1 MQKLIYI
8 EEKEGEEK
16 VRKKNQTQKL
26 LINLVLWQCCLSAV
40 DFLFLS
46 CSTQNFLPRCYNNKT
61 QQNLK
66 IK

>member
-26 LINLVLWQCCLSAV
+26 LINLVLWLCCICRGLSFSLV
-40 DFLFLS
+40 QYPKLS
-46 CSTQNFLPRCYNNKT
+46 FTVL
-61 QQNLK
+61 
-66 IK
+66 